1 MYLPQEI
8 HNAHV
13 LITVKTYPLPSG
25 KYGELVCTAGLL
37 DGKKWVRIYPIPYRF
52 LSDGKQYPK
61 YSWVE
66 LDLIR
71 NGKDFRPESYRPRMG
86 IDEDIR
92 VLEKLS
98 TANDWAARKSMVLK
112 DVFTSMNELIALA
125 KGKEQKSLATL
136 KPLDLLDFVIED
148 DDRQWKEKWLA
159 QAKQGNFL
167 EILEAKCPSKEPHPV
182 RKLPYKYS
190 YQFLSEGDVK
200 PRKLKIEDWE
210 LGALFWNCLKRTGGD
225 EEEANRLVRQKYLN
239 EFREKKDLYFFLG
252 TSKQYHNVSPNPFII
267 IGVFY
272 PPKTMQTSLF

>member
-8 HNAHV
+8 HNARV
-13 LITVKTYPLPSG
+13 LITIKTYPLPSG

-61 YSWVE
+61 YSWVA

>member
-71 NGKDFRPESYRPRMG
+71 NGKDFRPESYRPRKR

-92 VLEKLS
+92 VVEKLG

>member
-8 HNAHV
+8 YNARV

-52 LSDGKQYPK
+52 LYDGKQYPK
-61 YSWVE
+61 YSCVE

-71 NGKDFRPESYRPRMG
+71 NEKDFRPESYRPRMG

-92 VLEKLS
+92 VVDKLG
-98 TANDWAARKSMVLK
+98 TANDWATRKSVVLK
-112 DVFTSMNELIALA
+112 EVFTSMNELIALA
-125 KGKEQKSLATL
+125 KGKERKSLATL
-136 KPLDLLDFVIED
+136 KPLELLDFVIED

-159 QAKQGNFL
+159 QAKQENFF
-167 EILEAKCPSKEPHPV
+167 EILGGDKGKNRMLV

-190 YQFLSEGDVK
+190 YRFLSEGDTK

-210 LGALFWNCLKRTGGD
+210 LGALFWNCLKKADGD
-225 EEEANRLVRQKYLN
+225 EHEANRLIRQKYLD
-239 EFREKKDLYFFLG
+239 EFREKKDLYFFVG
-252 TSKQYHNVSPNPFII
+252 TSKQHHNRSRNPFMI

-272 PPKTMQTSLF
+272 PPKTAQMSFF

>member
-8 HNAHV
+8 HNARV
-13 LITVKTYPLPSG
+13 LITIKTYPLPSG

>member
-8 HNAHV
+8 HNARV
-13 LITVKTYPLPSG
+13 LITIKTYPLPSG

-71 NGKDFRPESYRPRMG
+71 NGKDFRPESYRPRKR

-92 VLEKLS
+92 VVEKLG
-98 TANDWAARKSMVLK
+98 TANDWATRKSVVLK
-112 DVFTSMNELIALA
+112 EVFTSMNELIALA
-125 KGKEQKSLATL
+125 KGKERKSLATL
-136 KPLDLLDFVIED
+136 KPLELLDFVIED

-210 LGALFWNCLKRTGGD
+210 LGALFWNCLKKADGD
-225 EEEANRLVRQKYLN
+225 ENEANLRVRQKYLV
-239 EFREKKDLYFFLG
+239 EFWEKKDLYFFLG
-252 TSKQYHNVSPNPFII
+252 TSKRYHNISPNPFMI